1 MNAALAL
8 REAQRPIVGVHP
20 DLDDT
25 TPAELFENGDY
36 WATDSLMRWARQD
49 ENEDYMIDI
58 FAHRDASF
66 HRDQAIS
73 KWDAQVRAGEW
84 A

>member
-1 MNAALAL
+1 MNTAL
-8 REAQRPIVGVHP
+8 RVPDQAPVRFPQFSPEA
-20 DLDDT
+20 DT

-36 WATDSLMRWARQD
+36 WATDSLMRWCRQE

-66 HRDQAIS
+66 HRDQAIKQWS
-73 KWDAQVRAGEW
+73 KLVVKGEW
-84 A
+84 T

>member
-36 WATDSLMRWARQD
+36 WAADSLMRWCRQD
-49 ENEDYMIDI
+49 ENEIYMIDI
-58 FAHRDASF
+58 FAHRNANG
-66 HRDQAIS
+66 HRDEAIKQWS
-73 KWDAQVRAGEW
+73 KLVLKGEW
-84 A
+84 T

>member
-8 REAQRPIVGVHP
+8 REAARPIVGVHP

-36 WATDSLMRWARQD
+36 WATDSLMRWCRQE
-49 ENEDYMIDI
+49 ENEQFILDV
-58 FAHRDASF
+58 FCERNASHHRDE
-66 HRDQAIS
+66 AIKQWS
-73 KWDAQVRAGEW
+73 NSVIAGEW
-84 A
+84 T

>member
-8 REAQRPIVGVHP
+8 KEAQRPIVGVHP

-36 WATDSLMRWARQD
+36 WATDSLMRWCRQP
-49 ENEDYMIDI
+49 ENEDYMLDI
-58 FAHRDASF
+58 FCQRDGNGRRDA
-66 HRDQAIS
+66 AIAA
-73 KWDAQVRAGEW
+73 WDKQIQAGEW
-84 A
+84 I

>member
-8 REAQRPIVGVHP
+8 REAAHPIVGAHP

-36 WATDSLMRWARQD
+36 WATDSLMRWCRQE
-49 ENEDYMIDI
+49 ENEQYMLDI
-58 FAHRDASF
+58 FAERNANYHRDS
-66 HRDQAIS
+66 AIAA
-73 KWDAQVRAGEW
+73 WDAQVRKGEW
-84 A
+84 S